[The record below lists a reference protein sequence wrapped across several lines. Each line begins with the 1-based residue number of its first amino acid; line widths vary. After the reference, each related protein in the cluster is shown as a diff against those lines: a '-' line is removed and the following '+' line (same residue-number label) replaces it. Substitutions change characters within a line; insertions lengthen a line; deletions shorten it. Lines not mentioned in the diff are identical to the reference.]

1 MCLSNVLGKVLEMVL
16 AFPSLLIIL
25 KIRVEQW
32 FIKIILVLV
41 TLPILRISTA
51 YAALNILDG
60 IFLVRQEDKAFTSKM
75 RHLH

>member
-1 MCLSNVLGKVLEMVL
+1 M
-16 AFPSLLIIL
+16 
-25 KIRVEQW
+25 KIV
-32 FIKIILVLV
+32 LVLV

-60 IFLVRQEDKAFTSKM
+60 IDGIFLDEAFASKM